1 MINGEVPWHAVFQ
14 SEFSRVI
21 RRPAEFLTNLFDV
34 AVAAVHPAACLT
46 PFLPPPPAG
55 RLIVCAAGKA
65 AGSMAEVTERHYF
78 EQFGLAPARLDGVAV
93 TRRGYGRPTR
103 RIELI
108 EAGHPVPDAAGLAG
122 AAKMLA
128 LVDSAGPQDLVLVLM
143 SGGASANLI
152 APAAG
157 VTLAEKQTLTRQL
170 LKSGAAIGE
179 INTVRKHLSAIKGG
193 RLAARA
199 YPAPVVTL
207 AISDVPGD
215 DPAVI
220 GSGPT
225 VADPTTLA
233 DARAVASRFGLA
245 LSPAIAQALRDAA
258 NESPKPGDPRLK
270 GTTFH
275 IVARPADALEAAAK
289 RIKAAGYECLLLGDS
304 IEGEAREVAR
314 SHANLARDLH
324 AAGRRAVILSG
335 GELTVTIRGHGQ
347 GGPNQEY
354 ALALVPEFDGI
365 AGLAAIA
372 GDTDGTDGGSGEPDD
387 PAGASVGSDSAA
399 RARRLG
405 LDPALFLADNNSGG
419 FFSALGDLL
428 RPGPTYTNVNDF
440 RAILVDRP

>member
-1 MINGEVPWHAVFQ
+1 MFQ
-14 SEFSRVI
+14 PEFRRVI
-21 RRPAEFLTNLFDV
+21 QRPREFLTDLFDT
-34 AVAAVHPAACLT
+34 AVAAVHPAACLAQ
-46 PFLPPPPAG
+46 FLPPLPIG
-55 RLIVCAAGKA
+55 RLVVCAAGKA
-65 AGSMAEVTERHYF
+65 AGSMAEVTERYYLD
-78 EQFGLAPARLDGVAV
+78 QLGVAPARLDGVAV

-108 EAGHPVPDAAGLAG
+108 EAGHPVPDAAGLTG
-122 AAKMLA
+122 ATKMLA

-152 APAAG
+152 APATG
-157 VTLAEKQTLTRQL
+157 VTLAEKQALTRQL
-170 LKSGAAIGE
+170 LKSGATIGE

-233 DARAVASRFGLA
+233 DARAVAARFRLA
-245 LSPAIAQALRDAA
+245 LSPAITRALADAA
-258 NESPKPGDPRLK
+258 SESPKPGDARLK

-275 IVARPADALEAAAK
+275 IVARPADALSAAAA
-289 RIKAAGYECLLLGDS
+289 RIKGAGYECLLLGDS
-304 IEGEAREVAR
+304 IEGEAREVAQ
-314 SHANLARDLH
+314 SHAKLARELH
-324 AAGRRAVILSG
+324 ASGRRAVILSG
-335 GELTVTIRGHGQ
+335 GELTVTIRGQGQ

-354 ALALVPEFDGI
+354 ALALVTELDGI

-387 PAGASVGSDSAA
+387 PAGAFVAADSAA
-399 RARRLG
+399 RARALG
-405 LDPALFLADNNSGG
+405 LDPALFLADNNSRG
-419 FFSALGDLL
+419 FFSSLGDLL
-428 RPGPTYTNVNDF
+428 QPGPTYTNVNDF

>member
-1 MINGEVPWHAVFQ
+1 MIH
-14 SEFSRVI
+14 
-21 RRPAEFLTNLFDV
+21 RPREFLTDLFET

-78 EQFGLAPARLDGVAV
+78 DQFGLAPTRLDGVAV

-103 RIELI
+103 RVNQI
-108 EAGHPVPDAAGLAG
+108 EAGHPVPNAAGLAG
-122 AAKMLA
+122 AAKMLS
-128 LVDSAGPQDLVLVLM
+128 LVDNADSQDLVLVLM

-152 APAAG
+152 APATG

-233 DARAVASRFGLA
+233 DARAVAARFGLV
-245 LSPAIAQALRDAA
+245 LSPAIAQALEDAA
-258 NESPKPGDPRLK
+258 NESPKPGDRRLK

-275 IVARPADALEAAAK
+275 IVARPADALEAATR

-304 IEGEAREVAR
+304 LEGEAREIAH
-314 SHANLARDLH
+314 SHAKLAREVL

-335 GELTVTIRGHGQ
+335 GELTVTIRGQGQ

-354 ALALVPEFDGI
+354 ALALVAEFDGI

-387 PAGASVGSDSAA
+387 PAGAFVGADSAA
-399 RARRLG
+399 RARALG

-419 FFSALGDLL
+419 FFAALGDLL
-428 RPGPTYTNVNDF
+428 RPGPTFTNVNDF